1 MKHWRTD
8 GPLGDVGTDASM
20 VPMVVARTEP
30 AHIKGLGIIIV
41 VSMGWSAAGFAGLPL
56 DQATL
61 KGAFHSGMN
70 GLVKWK

>member
-1 MKHWRTD
+1 
-8 GPLGDVGTDASM
+8 M